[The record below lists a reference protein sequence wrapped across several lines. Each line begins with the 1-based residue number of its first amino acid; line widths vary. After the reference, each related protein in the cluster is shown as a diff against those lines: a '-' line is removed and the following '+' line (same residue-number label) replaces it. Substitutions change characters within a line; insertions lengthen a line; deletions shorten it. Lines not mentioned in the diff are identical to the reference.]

1 MCLQGGWYLVLKG
14 LILGNGHQSA
24 RSSLLHHSSL
34 NQGIH
39 PNIRFWPDF
48 KPSSTNLG
56 SSFDLFILVPFPCVS
71 FNKNQVKISLN
82 CLFHS
87 EAKVLAN
94 LLPLTASIQSN
105 LGGWWGVCYYWN
117 MSSSVQS
124 SKSWLTIS
132 LIHLQCTRTKKQLTN
147 RNNLKVSLSRMGTE
161 AIRLDK

>member
-1 MCLQGGWYLVLKG
+1 MATNQPGPACSITAASIKEFIQISASDPILNLPQLIWVRLSTCSFWCL
-14 LILGNGHQSA
+14 
-24 RSSLLHHSSL
+24 
-34 NQGIH
+34 
-39 PNIRFWPDF
+39 
-48 KPSSTNLG
+48 
-56 SSFDLFILVPFPCVS
+56 FPLVS
-71 FNKNQVKISLN
+71 FNKNQVKISLH

-87 EAKVLAN
+87 EATVLAN
-94 LLPLTASIQSN
+94 LLPVTASIQSN

-147 RNNLKVSLSRMGTE
+147 RNDLKVSLSRMGTE